1 MQTPAPTRDR
11 RQDSLR
17 GWAAAI
23 LELSRFNER
32 PPRNPCMPA
41 IAAWSRPRLFEL
53 ATAAWM
59 AMFSVAAPIVA
70 QTPAPFPPRP
80 VVVDPPAAPSE
91 STVRY
96 RVGAKVAATS
106 APIPALTLYM
116 AVPLECPEQAVATLD
131 EDFSPG
137 VRVEFR
143 QPDSGVRQIVMTFK
157 DLAPGEEAH
166 AFATFEVRTRTSIP
180 PQKTADFKIPKRVD
194 RTLRRYLAPSPLI
207 EATSA
212 KIRAASK
219 EALAATPPD
228 ASDWQRVE
236 ALYDYAI
243 EHVTYQ
249 LGDDKAATQALADGV
264 GDCQAIAAV
273 FVALCR
279 AAKVPARM
287 VWVDG
292 HQYAEFHLET
302 ADREGRWFPAE
313 SAGTRAFG
321 WMPLAR
327 VILQKGDA
335 IRVPER
341 RRETLR
347 YASEYA
353 VMPAQPAAPP
363 AVTFVREVLP

>member
-1 MQTPAPTRDR
+1 
-11 RQDSLR
+11 
-17 GWAAAI
+17 
-23 LELSRFNER
+23 
-32 PPRNPCMPA
+32 MPA
-41 IAAWSRPRLFEL
+41 ISIPRRLRRMGFAAAACL
-53 ATAAWM
+53 AACCRETPTAAQ
-59 AMFSVAAPIVA
+59 A
-70 QTPAPFPPRP
+70 PAPFPPRP

-91 STVRY
+91 TTVRY
-96 RVGAKVAATS
+96 RVGAKVAATT
-106 APIPALTLYM
+106 APIPSLTLYM
-116 AVPLECPEQAVATLD
+116 AVPLEGPEQTVAMAE
-131 EDFSPG
+131 EDFAPG

-143 QPDSGVRQIVMTFK
+143 RPDPGVRQMVMTFSR
-157 DLAPGEEAH
+157 LSPGEEAH
-166 AFATFEVRTRTSIP
+166 ALATFEVRTSTAIP
-180 PQKTADFKIPKRVD
+180 PQDTAKLKIPKRVGG
-194 RTLRRYLAPSPLI
+194 TLRKFLAPSPLI
-207 EATSA
+207 EATNP
-212 KIRAASK
+212 KIRAAAN
-219 EALAATPPD
+219 EALVTVPSN

-236 ALYDYAI
+236 ALYDYAL

-279 AAKVPARM
+279 AAKIPARM

-292 HQYAEFHLET
+292 HQYAEFYLED
-302 ADREGRWFPAE
+302 ADGEGRWFPAE

-341 RRETLR
+341 KREMLR

-363 AVTFVREVLP
+363 AVAYVREVLH